1 MYMNA
6 PFKQFRPFSPYPF
19 IVRDVALFVPDGMN
33 ALRVQKIIEGETRGK
48 EVISIRPFDSFE
60 KTLPDGSRK
69 TSLAFRLVFQSMKK
83 TLTDAEANTAMES
96 VYRVLRSRGCE
107 VR

>member
-6 PFKQFRPFSPYPF
+6 PFKQFNPFSQYPF
-19 IVRDVALFVPDGMN
+19 IVRDVALFVPEGMD
-33 ALRVQKIIEGETRGK
+33 AERVQKIIEGETRGK
-48 EVISIRPFDSFE
+48 EVISIRLFDSFE
-60 KTLPDGSRK
+60 KKLPDGSRK
-69 TSLAFRLVFQSMKK
+69 VSYAFRLVFQSMKK
-83 TLTDAEANTAMES
+83 TLTDAEANVAVEA